1 MAAGVHIILF
11 TTGRGTPLGTA
22 VPTVK
27 ISTNHSLAERKASW
41 IDFDASPML
50 EGIDPT
56 DDLVEYVLRVSN
68 GEQTKNE
75 INGYEE
81 ISIFKDGVTL

>member
-1 MAAGVHIILF
+1 M
-11 TTGRGTPLGTA
+11 GTA

-27 ISTNHSLAERKASW
+27 IATNHSLAERKQGW

-50 EGIDPT
+50 KGFDPT
-56 DDLVEYVLRVSN
+56 DDLVKYVLRVAD

>member
-1 MAAGVHIILF
+1 MILF

-27 ISTNHSLAERKASW
+27 IATNNTLADKKKNW
-41 IDFDASPML
+41 IDFNAAPILDGVEL
-50 EGIDPT
+50 T
-56 DDLVEYVLRVSN
+56 DSLMEYVLRVAN

-75 INGYEE
+75 ANKYEE